1 MPCFYFCAE
10 FISMWLFSQL
20 QDFHFRRLESPE
32 RRKPSIK
39 GHLPGQ
45 WFSAFVMLCHFDTF
59 PHVGRRPTTINLLLP
74 LLPHKCNF
82 ATVVNC
88 SVNIWNA
95 RYLIFNPQRGSW
107 LTGWETLSLP
117 PFQSN
122 LLLRSYVLLIFDT
135 NLFWEWILDLSKSIL
150 SSLKASLFLLHQEV
164 WIGCHCRATR
174 CPASV
179 AFNKHRDLQ
188 RVHVWEPQKGWR
200 VVRAKTRGCNR
211 CIWYRKA
218 RVHRQCTAQLS

>member
-1 MPCFYFCAE
+1 MPSNGCKHGNGFVELLPVMAFFFFPPILYLLFMPCFYFCAE

-88 SVNIWNA
+88 SVNI
-95 RYLIFNPQRGSW
+95 
-107 LTGWETLSLP
+107 
-117 PFQSN
+117 
-122 LLLRSYVLLIFDT
+122 
-135 NLFWEWILDLSKSIL
+135 
-150 SSLKASLFLLHQEV
+150 
-164 WIGCHCRATR
+164 
-174 CPASV
+174 
-179 AFNKHRDLQ
+179 
-188 RVHVWEPQKGWR
+188 
-200 VVRAKTRGCNR
+200 
-211 CIWYRKA
+211 
-218 RVHRQCTAQLS
+218 